1 MSKNKKII
9 TSLVAIVMVLSTL
22 LTIAIPASAAAP
34 ADGYV
39 ENVTTGKYVTIKN
52 VGSGKL
58 LNVYGSKNKNNT
70 NITVYQA
77 DGTTGQSFK
86 FVKSGNA
93 YVIVPKCATSRAL
106 NVYGSSAKNNSN
118 VCLWSKTGHN
128 TQAWIIDYNPSL
140 NGFVIR
146 SANNQN
152 YVLAATGSK
161 NSSNVCLKKY
171 NPNDKYQ
178 VWTSSALSANTP
190 KATTPEDAWLWPTTY
205 KRISCGFADNVY
217 HTSHWHRGID
227 IPVACGTDVYASK
240 SGTVALVVG
249 DTSSRGRYLI
259 IDHGDGYYS
268 EYQHLQSISVKKG
281 DTVKQGD
288 VIAKSGD
295 TDGPNLNNRSAHLH
309 FEIMYL
315 GKSGL
320 GSQYT
325 NYWNSYSKYVNTN
338 PQNTDKVFC
347 TKSNSKSS
355 GFKIGQKQGNNIPT
369 ANLEKTSTKAPYG
382 VYCFDENGLNYIFK

>member
-22 LTIAIPASAAAP
+22 LAIAIPASAAAP
-34 ADGYV
+34 TDGYV

-58 LNVYGSKNKNNT
+58 LNVYGNQNKNNA
-70 NITVYQA
+70 NVTVYQA
-77 DGTTGQSFK
+77 DGSTGQSFQ
-86 FVKSGNA
+86 FVKSGNS

-118 VCLWSKTGHN
+118 VCLWSKTGHS

-178 VWTSSALSANTP
+178 VWTSSALKVNAVDSSVQDTSKITTAEIQAVLDKYNYADGRYWTVKETAGGKSDTCSNYSKGISADLYSSGT
-190 KATTPEDAWLWPTTY
+190 KATTSNYY
-205 KRISCGFADNVY
+205 KSYNYQSQWQCHGFASYVMGKVTNTEVRPTYGKGEGWTKINGKDV
-217 HTSHWHRGID
+217 TS
-227 IPVACGTDVYASK
+227 
-240 SGTVALVVG
+240 LQVG
-249 DTSSRGRYLI
+249 DIVRAGGHTAVVL
-259 IDHGDGYYS
+259 
-268 EYQHLQSISVKKG
+268 SVDNG
-281 DTVKQGD
+281 ICTFV
-288 VIAKSGD
+288 
-295 TDGPNLNNRSAHLH
+295 
-309 FEIMYL
+309 ECW
-315 GKSGL
+315 
-320 GSQYT
+320 GS
-325 NYWNSYSKYVNTN
+325 SKYGCEINIGKFNNSCQTLSQIKSRYSLEYVFRY
-338 PQNTDKVFC
+338 DK
-347 TKSNSKSS
+347 
-355 GFKIGQKQGNNIPT
+355 
-369 ANLEKTSTKAPYG
+369 
-382 VYCFDENGLNYIFK
+382 